1 MRCKNCGWANPQ
13 ENTKCAKC
21 SALLGDSIDEAKNQ
35 PSPERISSDQFVPK
49 QTTKCCPECG
59 YPTGR
64 VDKKCPHCGYEMNI
78 HPPILVA
85 EEKEEV
91 LPVEDPPSVQV
102 ETPDI
107 PDPPQ
112 KICTY
117 CKSPVSDTAVFCINC
132 GVSLTN
138 EKKSMMHTMM
148 PWSSAAQTQV
158 PKCALTLIT
167 REGDQSNDA
176 TLRFAGDVIQ
186 LNRGNTE
193 PGNQT
198 ITSKI
203 QAELSFEND
212 QWYLQDKSTL
222 KTTYIYAGEKTAL
235 KPGDVIVL
243 GNRMF
248 EFNCSTDK

>member
-21 SALLGDSIDEAKNQ
+21 SALLGDSMDEAKNQ
-35 PSPERISSDQFVPK
+35 PSPERISSDKFVPK
-49 QTTKCCPECG
+49 HTTKCCPECG
-59 YPTGR
+59 YPIGK
-64 VDKKCPHCGYEMNI
+64 VNKKCPQCGQVLSE
-78 HPPILVA
+78 
-85 EEKEEV
+85 EEKEDV
-91 LPVEDPPSVQV
+91 RPIEDPPLTHVK
-102 ETPDI
+102 TPHI

-112 KICTY
+112 KICAY
-117 CKSPVSDTAVFCINC
+117 CKSPVSDAAPFCINC
-132 GVSLTN
+132 GVSLTE
-138 EKKSMMHTMM
+138 EKKSMMDTVM
-148 PWSSAAQTQV
+148 PWASASQTQV
-158 PKCALTLIT
+158 PKCALTLIA
-167 REGDQSNDA
+167 REGEPGNDA
-176 TLRFAGDVIQ
+176 TLRFAGNVIQ

-222 KTTYIYAGEKTAL
+222 KTTYVYAGEKTAL
-235 KPGDVIVL
+235 KSGDVIVL

-248 EFNCSTDK
+248 EFNFNVDK